1 MSDRV
6 REAVSVFMDGEAD
19 ELSVRRLVVQEDAEL
34 VRAGWS
40 SYHRQRRV
48 LQGADLRFEQ
58 MDISLSVMA
67 ALDAESTY
75 SERDRRAWLKPVA
88 GFAVAASVAAIVVV
102 SAPDWRQAGHS
113 PAATLAS
120 TDNASPTQIATPFSA
135 SQSSSQALAV
145 DTSPDI
151 RLGGSVY
158 VDNSDMN
165 NAPVLQGLNGGI
177 PASLQTGSSESFMY
191 SMPSRNTAAVQYQE
205 KYPEIRINGMSQHP
219 VLYSPVSRS
228 VYSAELN
235 LPAQK

>member
-1 MSDRV
+1 MSERV
-6 REAVSVFMDGEAD
+6 QEAVSVFMDGEAD
-19 ELSVRRLVVQEDAEL
+19 ELSVRRLLMQEDADL
-34 VRAGWS
+34 VRS
-40 SYHRQRRV
+40 SWNNFHRQRRV

-67 ALDAESTY
+67 ALDAEPTY
-75 SERDRRAWLKPVA
+75 SERERRAWLKPVA

-120 TDNASPTQIATPFSA
+120 TDNISPAQIAPQSSA
-135 SQSSSQALAV
+135 SQFVSQSLAT

-151 RLGGSVY
+151 RLSGSVY
-158 VDNSDMN
+158 VDNADMN

-177 PASLQTGSSESFMY
+177 PVSLQTGSSESFMY
-191 SMPSRNTAAVQYQE
+191 SMPTRNTAAQQY
-205 KYPEIRINGMSQHP
+205 PDIRINGLSQQP
-219 VLYSPVSRS
+219 ILYAPVSRS
-228 VYSAELN
+228 AYGVELN